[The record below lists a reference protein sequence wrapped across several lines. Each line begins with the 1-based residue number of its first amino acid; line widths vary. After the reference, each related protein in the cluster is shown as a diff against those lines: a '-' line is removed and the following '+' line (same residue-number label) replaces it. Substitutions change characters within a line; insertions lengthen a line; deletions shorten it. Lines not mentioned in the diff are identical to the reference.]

1 MTGTDEATLTAPG
14 EAGAPTRRDR
24 LRGVLVGTAVGDAL
38 GLPAEG
44 LSRRR
49 ARKLFHG
56 RWRHRFFFRRGMTS
70 DDTEHTFLVAQCL
83 MASAGS
89 VEGFARRLSWCL
101 RWWLLAMPAGVGWA
115 TLRAI
120 ARLWVGYRPSNS
132 GVLSAGNGPAM
143 RSAVV
148 GAYLAD
154 ARADLDVFVR
164 ASTTITHTD
173 HRAVVGAMAVAK
185 LTAWIVRD
193 NLTRRP
199 GVEEFLS
206 LLTSCA
212 TDDEEWN
219 GILASMRDAL
229 DRELTVGEFAD
240 ALGLAKGVSGYM
252 FHTVPVAAY
261 AWFRHFGDFEGAL
274 TAILGCGGDTDTTA
288 AIVGALAGA
297 TVGERAIPRDWLC
310 GVIEWPRTMELLRRL
325 GDALTEHEAHVRY
338 FWPGC
343 LVRNVVFLTLVLFHG
358 FRRLL
363 PPY

>member
-1 MTGTDEATLTAPG
+1 M
-14 EAGAPTRRDR
+14 
-24 LRGVLVGTAVGDAL
+24 
-38 GLPAEG
+38 
-44 LSRRR
+44 
-49 ARKLFHG
+49 
-56 RWRHRFFFRRGMTS
+56 
-70 DDTEHTFLVAQCL
+70 FL
-83 MASAGS
+83 
-89 VEGFARRLSWCL
+89 
-101 RWWLLAMPAGVGWA
+101 
-115 TLRAI
+115 
-120 ARLWVGYRPSNS
+120 Y
-132 GVLSAGNGPAM
+132 
-143 RSAVV
+143 
-148 GAYLAD
+148 
-154 ARADLDVFVR
+154 
-164 ASTTITHTD
+164 TITHTD
-173 HRAVVGAMAVAK
+173 PRAVVGAMAVAK

-206 LLTSCA
+206 LLTSCG

-240 ALGLAKGVSGYM
+240 ALGLAKGVSGYV

-274 TAILGCGGDTDTTA
+274 TAILGCGGDTDTTG

-297 TVGERAIPRDWLC
+297 TVGERGIPRDWLC
-310 GVIEWPRTMELLRRL
+310 GVIEWPRTMELLKRL
-325 GDALTEHEAHVRY
+325 GDALTEHEAPVRY

-343 LVRNVVFLTLVLFHG
+343 LVRNVVFLTLVLLHG